1 MHFLKGRN
9 KMYLRTILL
18 LLFMG
23 ALATF
28 AIVNWSQFMTSTPL
42 SLVFTTVEAPLGFVM
57 LVLAGI
63 LTVMFLTFVVYLQTS
78 VIIETRRYAREAR
91 AQRELAEQVETSRF
105 TELRAFLE
113 ERLENLDGHIN
124 QWQEE
129 VHTRMDQLDSELK
142 SSVEQAGNTLA
153 AYIGELEDRLE
164 KDSEEKKSKPY
175 LTIE

>member
-1 MHFLKGRN
+1 
-9 KMYLRTILL
+9 MYLRTLL
-18 LLFMG
+18 LLLIMG
-23 ALATF
+23 ATATF
-28 AIVNWSQFMTSTPL
+28 AIVNWSQFMTSTHL

-57 LVLAGI
+57 LVIAGV

-78 VIIETRRYAREAR
+78 VIIETRRYAKEAR

-105 TELRAFLE
+105 TELRDFLE
-113 ERLENLDGHIN
+113 ERLENLEGRIS

-164 KDSEEKKSKPY
+164 KDDEEKKSKPY